1 MNEEEAQSVIDYV
14 QAHSGELFKGNQ
26 TVALTS
32 PYRPQSLLI
41 KNTLT
46 DREDVDK
53 ETKERFQVS
62 NIGAFDEFVSR
73 TFDTI
78 IVSMCKTKN
87 VTRLGGPLLNNP
99 LNVQYLK
106 SRALK
111 RIIVIGKAKA
121 LNALWKA
128 EFYEIAVAQN
138 LSLIHI

>member
-1 MNEEEAQSVIDYV
+1 
-14 QAHSGELFKGNQ
+14 
-26 TVALTS
+26 VALTS

-41 KNTLT
+41 KNMLT
-46 DREDVDK
+46 DREDLDK
-53 ETKERFQVS
+53 ETKDRFQVS

-128 EFYEIAVAQN
+128 EFYETAVAQN
-138 LSLIHI
+138 NLTEI